1 MSESSNSKGLQGRTS
16 DHKTVV
22 PRLFSLN
29 RSAEYLGVSYWT
41 VRDYIFRGELPSVKL
56 GRRVLIDVRDLDA
69 LIAKYKEI
77 WF

>member
-1 MSESSNSKGLQGRTS
+1 MSESSNGKGFQGSTS
-16 DHKTVV
+16 DHKTVA